1 VGRWHA
7 AGYWLT
13 GALIAGFIAWLLAG
27 WLPAASYGSRFE
39 AVLHRGKENPM
50 PTVVHFEGA
59 KVTLQDEF
67 EKVNSQ
73 LHGSEGGLFVLEN
86 GSRVTI
92 YKANIHY
99 IEEPSGEQGPMV
111 SV

>member
-1 VGRWHA
+1 
-7 AGYWLT
+7 
-13 GALIAGFIAWLLAG
+13 
-27 WLPAASYGSRFE
+27 
-39 AVLHRGKENPM
+39 M

-73 LHGSEGGLFVLEN
+73 LHGSDSGMFTLEN

-99 IEEPSGEQGPMV
+99 IEEPSGESVEPMV
-111 SV
+111 SVGLPSL